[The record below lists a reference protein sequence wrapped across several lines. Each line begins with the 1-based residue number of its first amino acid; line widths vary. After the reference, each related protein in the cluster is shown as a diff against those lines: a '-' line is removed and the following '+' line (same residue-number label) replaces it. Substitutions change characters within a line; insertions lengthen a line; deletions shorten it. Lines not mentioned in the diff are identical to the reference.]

1 MNFNLLNE
9 IIEKEAG
16 VSICPICG
24 IPYDKY
30 HKNQKTCGTDECK
43 RLWHNR
49 YLEERRQKMLAENP
63 EEFRAYRREAQRK
76 TRERKRKAKVAD
88 GNYQKLENYWLD
100 KANRRIETDGLEYG
114 KKQAERTLASVPK
127 IDVSGFRKGDEK

>member
-43 RLWHNR
+43 RLWHNQ
-49 YLEERRQKMLAENP
+49 YQEERRRKMLTENP
-63 EEFRAYRREAQRK
+63 DEFRAYRREAQRK
-76 TRERKRKAKVAD
+76 TRQKKRKAKVAD
-88 GNYQKLENYWLD
+88 GNYQKLESYWVN
-100 KANRRIETDGLEYG
+100 KADRRLETGGHEYG
-114 KKQAERTLASVPK
+114 KRQVEKTLAQVPK
-127 IDVSGFRKGDEK
+127 IDVNIGDKNE

>member
-1 MNFNLLNE
+1 MNFNTLNE

-24 IPYDKY
+24 IPYEKY
-30 HKNQKTCGTDECK
+30 HRNQKTCGTDECK

-49 YLEERRQKMLAENP
+49 YQEERRRKMLAEKP
-63 EEFRAYRREAQRK
+63 DEFREYRREAQRK
-76 TRERKRKAKVAD
+76 TRQKKRKAKVVD
-88 GNYQKLENYWLD
+88 GNYQKLENYWID

-114 KKQAERTLASVPK
+114 KKQMERTLADIPK
-127 IDVSGFRKGDEK
+127 IDVSGFGKDKK

>member
-1 MNFNLLNE
+1 MNFSLLNE

-30 HKNQKTCGTDECK
+30 HKNQKTCGTEECK

>member
-76 TRERKRKAKVAD
+76 IRQKKRKTKVAD

>member
-9 IIEKEAG
+9 IIEREAG

-49 YLEERRQKMLAENP
+49 YLEERRKKMLAENP

-76 TRERKRKAKVAD
+76 TRQKKRKTKVAD